1 MNVIASQIVIVP
13 HVIVRRSRLIIKL
26 MIAPVGRGGKRI
38 HGNLVQ
44 RSMYRIPYCQL
55 VHASKT

>member
-1 MNVIASQIVIVP
+1 MNVIVSRTVIVP
-13 HVIVRRSRLIIKL
+13 HVLVRRSRLIIKL
-26 MIAPVGRGGKRI
+26 MTAPVGRGGKRI

-44 RSMYRIPYCQL
+44 RSMYRILYIQL